1 MVGTIPKPVSPHS
14 RVVTTPYHSHTSA
27 GTGCAAAPLYLASPG
42 TPAAAQGVRTPEPGQ
57 IQAAVKAYTGP
68 PATLSSTAAAAVR
81 LIVWCNASRHQIE
94 PDVAAMAGK
103 YGVATPVRD
112 WVSRLVCSQCGA
124 RDISFVL
131 TGARQ

>member
-1 MVGTIPKPVSPHS
+1 M
-14 RVVTTPYHSHTSA
+14 
-27 GTGCAAAPLYLASPG
+27 
-42 TPAAAQGVRTPEPGQ
+42 
-57 IQAAVKAYTGP
+57 KAYTGP

-81 LIVWCNASRHQIE
+81 LIVWCNACRHRIE

-103 YGVATPVRD
+103 YGAATPVRD
-112 WVSRLVCSQCGA
+112 WVNRLVCSQCGA